1 MPGAR
6 KDSTPVTVQTPHY
19 EARIVSFGDISV
31 EFGTALDDHDAAPAF
46 KGLPDDACP
55 CPHWGVV
62 TAGSLGFRYRDHEET
77 FGPGDVFYA
86 PPGHIP
92 VTPAGTEFIS
102 FSPTAELQDVF
113 AAIAKNFSASQQ

>member
-6 KDSTPVTVQTPHY
+6 KDTAPVTVQSPFY
-19 EARIVSFGDISV
+19 EARIVSFGEISV
-31 EFGTALDDHDAAPAF
+31 EFGKKLAEQDAAPGF
-46 KGLPDDACP
+46 KGLPDDRCP

-62 TAGSLGFRYRDHEET
+62 TAGSLGFQYRDHEET

-92 VTPAGTEFIS
+92 VAPPGTEFIS
-102 FSPTAELQDVF
+102 FSPTAELEQVF
-113 AAIAKNFSASQQ
+113 AVIAQNVHPHA